1 MDKRGLHG
9 ELTGAVI
16 GCAMEVHSVLGAGFQ
31 EVVYQRALDF
41 EMTRARIDFGRE
53 VEMPII
59 YKGRQVGT
67 RRVDFLVAGA
77 VSVELKAVGNL
88 EDVHRAQ
95 GINYLEAFNVE
106 IGLLLNF
113 GARRLEIQRLFN
125 NRYQRSNWDVK
136 DGKKA
141 RLAQPDP

>member
-16 GCAMEVHSVLGAGFQ
+16 GCAMEVHKGLGSGFQ

-41 EMTRARIDFGRE
+41 EMSRAGIDFGRE
-53 VEMPII
+53 VDMPIF
-59 YKGRQVGT
+59 YKERQVGM
-67 RRVDFLVAGA
+67 RRVDFLVADA
-77 VSVELKAVGNL
+77 VSVELKAVGKL
-88 EDVHRAQ
+88 DDVHRAQ
-95 GINYLEAFNVE
+95 AINYLEAFNIE

-125 NRYQRSNWDVK
+125 NRYNP
-136 DGKKA
+136 
-141 RLAQPDP
+141 AQGRRGYGG